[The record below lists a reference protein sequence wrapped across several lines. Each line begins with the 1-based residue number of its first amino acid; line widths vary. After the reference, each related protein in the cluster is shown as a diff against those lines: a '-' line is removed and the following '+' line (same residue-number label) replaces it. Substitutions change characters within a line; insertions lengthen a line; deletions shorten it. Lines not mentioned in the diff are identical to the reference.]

1 MPVILR
7 IVSALLVSFL
17 VAMLVFTGG
26 CMTFRD
32 TDAKV
37 ERYFAKK
44 EQPVQIRR
52 ISLSDRQ
59 LRIIETKNIK
69 QDSLPLVVFVHG
81 APGSAKDF
89 QRYLTDS
96 VLLTKARIIT
106 FDRPGYGY
114 SGYGQA
120 ITDIGQQAAALAA
133 IVNDV
138 QPTRLI
144 LVGHSYGG
152 PIVGRYAMDYPNR
165 ASAIMMLA
173 PVIDPD
179 SEKIFWYAH
188 FAKWR
193 AIRWMLSRAWQ
204 VSGNEKFAHLSE
216 LQKMAAGWSRIDIPV
231 VHIHGKRDRQL
242 APYGHVAFSE
252 KCIRPDVL
260 KLLVLEKS
268 GHLIPFMDYDV
279 VKKELLQLLQPE
291 LESLHN

>member
-1 MPVILR
+1 MPIILR
-7 IVSALLVSFL
+7 ILGASLVSFL
-17 VAMLVFTGG
+17 IVMLVFTGC

-32 TDAKV
+32 ADAKV

-44 EQPVQIRR
+44 EQVIKIRR
-52 ISLSDRQ
+52 IPFNNSRI
-59 LRIIETKNIK
+59 RIIETGNIK
-69 QDSLPLVVFVHG
+69 QDSLPLIIFLHG

-96 VLLTKARIIT
+96 VLLIKARMIT

-120 ITDIGQQAAALAA
+120 VTDIGQQAAAVAA
-133 IVNDV
+133 IVDDV
-138 QPTRLI
+138 QPARLI

-179 SEKIFWYAH
+179 SEKIFWYAN

-193 AIRWMLSRAWQ
+193 ATRWMLSKAWQ
-204 VSGNEKFAHLSE
+204 VSGDEKFAHPGE
-216 LQKMAAGWSRIDIPV
+216 LQKMVERWSYIDIPV
-231 VHIHGKRDRQL
+231 VHLHGKRDRQL
-242 APYGHVAFSE
+242 APYGHVIFSE
-252 KCIRPDVL
+252 KRIRPDIL
-260 KLLVLEKS
+260 KLLIMEKA
-268 GHLIPFMDYDV
+268 GHVIHFTKYDV
-279 VKKELLQLLQPE
+279 IRKELLELL
-291 LESLHN
+291 

>member
-37 ERYFAKK
+37 ERYFAKE
-44 EQPVQIRR
+44 EQLVQIRR
-52 ISLSDRQ
+52 ISFADRQ
-59 LRIIETKNIK
+59 IRAIETENIR
-69 QDSLPLVVFVHG
+69 QDSLPLIIFVHG

-89 QRYLTDS
+89 QRYLADS
-96 VLLTKARIIT
+96 VLLTKARMIV

-114 SGYGQA
+114 SGYGQSV
-120 ITDIGQQAAALAA
+120 TDIGQQAAAVGA
-133 IVNDV
+133 IVSDV
-138 QPTRLI
+138 QPARLI

-173 PVIDPD
+173 PVIDPE
-179 SEKIFWYAH
+179 SEKIFWYAG

-193 AIRWMLSRAWQ
+193 ATRWMLSKAWQ
-204 VSGNEKFAHLSE
+204 VSGDEKFAHPGE

-231 VHIHGKRDRQL
+231 VHLHGKRDKQL
-242 APYGHVAFSE
+242 APYGNVAFSE
-252 KCIRPDVL
+252 KRIRPDVL

-279 VKKELLQLLQPE
+279 VKEELLQLLQPE